1 MSTLI
6 HCNGLSHYFGSK
18 QVLNDINFD
27 IEAGAPVALVGPN
40 GAGKTTLF
48 SLMSGFILPSE
59 GRIEIL
65 GHSPGSIAV
74 QNQMQVL
81 PQDTQLDPAFSVG
94 EQLKLYCRLQGMSA
108 KQQQMEA
115 ERVLELVSMQD
126 SIKVKPTALSHGMR
140 KRVAIA
146 QALIGAPTLVLLDE
160 ATAGLDPLHA
170 RQIRELIQQLSTD
183 ITFLLSSHDL
193 HELERLCDQ
202 VLLLEQGKLRQ
213 HHIQTQHD
221 NLRQLTLV
229 LAKQDEQIQQQIAL
243 LDGVTAVRGLSAT
256 ELLISYDQVLSA
268 DFPVRLMAL
277 CYEQQW
283 PFKQLSSGA
292 SLETVLFAQ

>member
-1 MSTLI
+1 MSTLV
-6 HCNGLSHYFGSK
+6 HCQHLSHRYGSK
-18 QVLNDINFD
+18 QVLNDISFN

-65 GHSPGSIAV
+65 GQPPGSMAV
-74 QNQMQVL
+74 KNQMQVL
-81 PQDTQLDPAFSVG
+81 PQDAQLDPAFNVG
-94 EQLKLYCRLQGMSA
+94 EQLKLYCRLQGMSP
-108 KQQQMEA
+108 KQQQSET

-126 SIKVKPTALSHGMR
+126 SIKAKPTALSHGMR

-146 QALIGAPTLVLLDE
+146 QALIGAPKLVLLDE

-202 VLLLEQGKLRQ
+202 VLLLEHGQLRE
-213 HHIQTQHD
+213 HRIQTQT
-221 NLRQLTLV
+221 NNVRQLTLV
-229 LAKQDEQIQQQIAL
+229 LAKKDPQIEQKISQL
-243 LDGVTAVRGLSAT
+243 TGVTEVRSLSAT
-256 ELLISYDQVLSA
+256 EILISFDTDIAA
-268 DFPVRLMAL
+268 DLPVTLMAV
-277 CYEQQW
+277 CFEQQW
-283 PFKQLSSGA
+283 PFKQLTSGA
-292 SLETVLFAQ
+292 SLETVLFTQ